1 MTTPNSAVSAL
12 TNSEI
17 SRYSRQMI
25 LPELGHEG
33 QALLKKSSVLVVGLG
48 GLGCPAAM
56 YLGAAGV
63 GTLGLLDYDVVELSN
78 LHRQVIHSEARVGV
92 RKAESARAFLS
103 SLNSSLNLITFPTP
117 ITSQNAM
124 SIVKDFSLVLDCTD
138 NVSTRYLLNDA
149 CVLSR
154 KTLVS
159 GSALRF
165 EGQLT
170 TYNYGD
176 EGPCYR
182 CLFPKPPPPE
192 CVTNCSEGGVLG
204 VVPGIIGSLQV
215 RISM

>member
-1 MTTPNSAVSAL
+1 
-12 TNSEI
+12 
-17 SRYSRQMI
+17 
-25 LPELGHEG
+25 
-33 QALLKKSSVLVVGLG
+33 
-48 GLGCPAAM
+48 
-56 YLGAAGV
+56 
-63 GTLGLLDYDVVELSN
+63 
-78 LHRQVIHSEARVGV
+78 
-92 RKAESARAFLS
+92 
-103 SLNSSLNLITFPTP
+103 
-117 ITSQNAM
+117 M